1 MNLLGT
7 GRRLRLPAGAAVLL
21 FFLSGCAAAG
31 TSAEQPAA
39 SSAPE
44 APSATPEPQPTTRAA
59 PPADE
64 APAEDLP
71 RSVELAMDAS
81 KPVRLRIPALDRESE
96 LIETGLRDD
105 NRLEVPPGD
114 EGSPAS
120 WYNGSSTPGEA
131 GAAVLLGHVNSLSDH
146 SGVFYDLK
154 TLKKGNTISV
164 LREDGATAI
173 FKVYKVETY
182 VKAEFPTKAVYFPVA
197 GSELRLITCD
207 GYDQPNR
214 RYLENLV
221 VYAKLVEVKRALP
234 SPPCPELRAG
244 PSVG

>member
-7 GRRLRLPAGAAVLL
+7 GRRLRLTAGAAVLL
-21 FFLSGCAAAG
+21 FLSGCAATDTG
-31 TSAEQPAA
+31 EQRPAA
-39 SSAPE
+39 PSASE
-44 APSATPEPQPTTRAA
+44 APSSPPEPSPTAEPETPAA
-59 PPADE
+59 E
-64 APAEDLP
+64 APAEDVP

-81 KPVRLRIPALDRESE
+81 KPVRLRIPALDRESD
-96 LIETGLRDD
+96 LIETGLRED
-105 NRLEVPPGD
+105 NRLDVPPGD

-131 GAAVLLGHVNSLSDH
+131 GAAVLLGHVNSLTDK

-154 TLKKGNTISV
+154 TLKNGDTISV
-164 LREDGATAI
+164 TREDGATAI
-173 FKVYKVETY
+173 FEVYKVETY

-221 VYAKLVEVKRALP
+221 VYAELVEVEPA
-234 SPPCPELRAG
+234 
-244 PSVG
+244 

>member
-7 GRRLRLPAGAAVLL
+7 GRRLRLAAGAAVLL

-31 TSAEQPAA
+31 TSSEQPAA
-39 SSAPE
+39 SSGPE
-44 APSATPEPQPTTRAA
+44 APSAAPEPEPTATAE
-59 PPADE
+59 PPAE
-64 APAEDLP
+64 APEDLP

-120 WYNGSSTPGEA
+120 WYTGSSTPGEA
-131 GAAVLLGHVNSLSDH
+131 GVAVLLGHVNSLTDK

-173 FKVYKVETY
+173 FEVYKVEKY

-197 GSELRLITCD
+197 GAELRLITCD

-214 RYLENLV
+214 RYLDNLV
-221 VYAKLVEVKRALP
+221 VYAKLVEVKKA
-234 SPPCPELRAG
+234 
-244 PSVG
+244 

>member
-7 GRRLRLPAGAAVLL
+7 GRRLRLSAGAAVLL
-21 FFLSGCAAAG
+21 FFLSGCAAAT
-31 TSAEQPAA
+31 TSAEQPAM
-39 SSAPE
+39 SSPETPSAAPESEPTTTADPPAPE
-44 APSATPEPQPTTRAA
+44 AS
-59 PPADE
+59 PAN
-64 APAEDLP
+64 LP

-81 KPVRLRIPALDRESE
+81 KPVSMRIPALDRESD

-131 GAAVLLGHVNSLSDH
+131 GAAVLLGHVNSLTDK

-154 TLKKGNTISV
+154 TLEKGNTISV
-164 LREDGATAI
+164 LRKDGATAI
-173 FKVYKVETY
+173 FKVYKVEKY
-182 VKAEFPTKAVYFPVA
+182 VKAEFPTKAVYYPVA

-214 RYLENLV
+214 RYLDNLV
-221 VYAKLVEVKRALP
+221 VYAELVKVDPA
-234 SPPCPELRAG
+234 
-244 PSVG
+244 

>member
-1 MNLLGT
+1 
-7 GRRLRLPAGAAVLL
+7 
-21 FFLSGCAAAG
+21 
-31 TSAEQPAA
+31 
-39 SSAPE
+39 
-44 APSATPEPQPTTRAA
+44 
-59 PPADE
+59 
-64 APAEDLP
+64 
-71 RSVELAMDAS
+71 MDAS

-105 NRLEVPPGD
+105 DRLEVPPGD

-131 GAAVLLGHVNSLSDH
+131 GAAVLLGHVNSLTDA
-146 SGVFYDLK
+146 SGVFYGLK

-173 FKVYKVETY
+173 FKVYKVEKY

-207 GYDQPNR
+207 GYDEPNR

-221 VYAKLVEVKRALP
+221 VYAELVEVDPA
-234 SPPCPELRAG
+234 
-244 PSVG
+244 

>member
-7 GRRLRLPAGAAVLL
+7 GRRLRLAAGAAVLL
-21 FFLSGCAAAG
+21 FCLSGCAASETGAAPAAPPSG
-31 TSAEQPAA
+31 PDAPPSSAEPT
-39 SSAPE
+39 STP
-44 APSATPEPQPTTRAA
+44 TPEPTAT
-59 PPADE
+59 E
-64 APAEDLP
+64 EPAEDVP
-71 RSVELAMDAS
+71 PAVALAMDAS
-81 KPVRLRIPALDRESE
+81 KPVSLRIPALDRESE
-96 LIETGLRDD
+96 LIETGLRAD

-131 GAAVLLGHVNSLSDH
+131 GAAVLLGHVNSLTDK

-154 TLKKGNTISV
+154 TLTKGDTISV
-164 LREDGATAI
+164 TREDGATAI
-173 FKVYKVETY
+173 FEVYKVETY

-207 GYDQPNR
+207 GYDKPNR

-221 VYAKLVEVKRALP
+221 VYAKLAQVEK
-234 SPPCPELRAG
+234 G
-244 PSVG
+244 

>member
-7 GRRLRLPAGAAVLL
+7 GRRLRLSAGAAVLL
-21 FFLSGCAAAG
+21 FFLSGCATATTAA
-31 TSAEQPAA
+31 EEPAA
-39 SSAPE
+39 SSASE
-44 APSATPEPQPTTRAA
+44 APSEAPEPEPTTTAD
-59 PPADE
+59 PPAAE
-64 APAEDLP
+64 APEELP
-71 RSVELAMDAS
+71 REVELAMDAS
-81 KPVRLRIPALDRESE
+81 KPVHLRIPALDRESD

-105 NRLEVPPGD
+105 NRLDVPPGD

-120 WYNGSSTPGEA
+120 WYNGSPTPGEA
-131 GAAVLLGHVNSLSDH
+131 GAAVLLGHVNSLTDA

-164 LREDGATAI
+164 EREDGATAI

-207 GYDQPNR
+207 GYDEPNR

-221 VYAKLVEVKRALP
+221 VYAKLVEVDKA
-234 SPPCPELRAG
+234 
-244 PSVG
+244 

>member
-21 FFLSGCAAAG
+21 FFLAGCAAAG
-31 TSAEQPAA
+31 GSPEQPAP
-39 SSAPE
+39 SSAAE
-44 APSATPEPQPTTRAA
+44 A
-59 PPADE
+59 PPAPPSPE
-64 APAEDLP
+64 PTPTITAEPPPEQPEKEVP
-71 RSVELAMDAS
+71 RSVELALDAS

-96 LIETGLRDD
+96 LIQTGLRDD

-120 WYNGSSTPGEA
+120 WYTGSSTPGEA
-131 GAAVLLGHVNSLSDH
+131 GAAVLLGHVNSLTDK

-154 TLKKGNTISV
+154 TLEKGDTISV
-164 LREDGATAI
+164 DREDGATAV
-173 FKVYKVETY
+173 FEVYKVENY
-182 VKAEFPTKAVYFPVA
+182 VKAEFPTKAVYYPVA

-221 VYAKLVEVKRALP
+221 VYAELVDVEWA
-234 SPPCPELRAG
+234 
-244 PSVG
+244 

>member
-21 FFLSGCAAAG
+21 FFLTGCAAAG
-31 TSAEQPAA
+31 TASPPETA
-39 SSAPE
+39 SSTPE
-44 APSATPEPQPTTRAA
+44 APPAAADPAPTASPEPS
-59 PPADE
+59 
-64 APAEDLP
+64 AEPETDLP
-71 RSVELAMDAS
+71 RSVELALGPS
-81 KPVRLRIPALDRESE
+81 KPVSVRIPALDRTSE

-131 GAAVLLGHVNSLSDH
+131 GAAVLLGHVNSLTDK

-164 LREDGATAI
+164 TREDGATAI
-173 FKVYKVETY
+173 FKVYKVEKY
-182 VKAEFPTKAVYFPVA
+182 VKAEFPTKAVYYPVA

-214 RYLENLV
+214 RYLDNLV
-221 VYAKLVEVKRALP
+221 VYAKLVEVKTA
-234 SPPCPELRAG
+234 
-244 PSVG
+244 